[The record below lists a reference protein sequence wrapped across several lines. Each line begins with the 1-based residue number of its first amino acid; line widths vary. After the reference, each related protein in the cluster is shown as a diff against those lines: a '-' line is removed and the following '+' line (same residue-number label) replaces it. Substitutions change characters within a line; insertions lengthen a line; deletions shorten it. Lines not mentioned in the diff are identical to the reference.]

1 MIALVKFI
9 LFAALVIFFVFLL
22 QFFSILIEVIKWLK
36 NWRDW

>member
-9 LFAALVIFFVFLL
+9 LFTALVIFFVFLL
-22 QFFSILIEVIKWLK
+22 QFFSTLIEVIKWLK